1 MKSFVIT
8 IESMPE
14 SVKAAKRCIR
24 SMPEYDVQMFP
35 AITPDDDPV
44 MIAGCEGLNL
54 SLFDDASKKY
64 SRFERCV
71 SAFLSHYELWKKCIE
86 DNEEYQIFE
95 HDAVC
100 TGTLP
105 KFINY
110 QRCVSLGAP
119 SYGKYNTP
127 TTLGTSP
134 LVSKPYFPGA
144 HAYRLNPKGAQEFVL
159 FARGTARPTD
169 IFLNIKQFPWLEEY
183 YPWPVEAKDT
193 FSTIQHEGGCIAKHG
208 YNKEKYKLL

>member
-1 MKSFVIT
+1 MKSYVIT
-8 IESMPE
+8 IKSMPE
-14 SVKAAKRCIR
+14 SVKAAKRCIN
-24 SMPEYDVQMFP
+24 SMKEYDVQMFS

-44 MIAGCEGLNL
+44 SIAQEEKIRLDNFKD
-54 SLFDDASKKY
+54 SRY
-64 SRFERCV
+64 SRYERCV
-71 SAFLSHYELWKKCIE
+71 SAFLSHYSLWKKCIE

-105 KFINY
+105 RFINY

-119 SYGKYNTP
+119 SYGKFNTP
-127 TTLGTSP
+127 TKLGTSP

-144 HAYRLNPKGAQEFVL
+144 HAYRLHPKGAQELVM
-159 FARGTARPTD
+159 FAKGTARPTD
-169 IFLNIKQFPWLEEY
+169 IYLNINQFPWLEEY
-183 YPWPVEAKDT
+183 YPWPVEVKET
-193 FSTIQHEGGCIAKHG
+193 FSTIQHEGGCTAKHG

>member
-44 MIAGCEGLNL
+44 MIAGRESLNL
-54 SLFDDASKKY
+54 SLFDDAAKKY

-71 SAFLSHYELWKKCIE
+71 SAFLSHYKLWKKCIE

-169 IFLNIKQFPWLEEY
+169 IYLNIKQFPWLEEY